1 MKTRQTL
8 IIAALALLVAL
19 PAAAQTASQDL
30 WIHVKVHEDGGDN
43 TRVTV
48 NLPVTFLQG
57 VLPLIENSGDFNVD
71 GAKIEIEDSDISVD
85 DLRRVLQS
93 LKDSPDATFAE
104 VQTDTETIVFY
115 KQGDYLRVET
125 EESQDGQG
133 TEVHAHF
140 PIAVLDALLSAPGQQ
155 LDLQAAIQALAA
167 QGPGDLVTVRDGETS
182 VRVWIDD
189 VAEAE

>member
-1 MKTRQTL
+1 MKTRHTL

-19 PAAAQTASQDL
+19 PVAAQTANQDL

-48 NLPVTFLQG
+48 NLPVAFLQG
-57 VLPLIENSGDFNVD
+57 VLPLIENSGDFKVD
-71 GAKIEIEDSDISVD
+71 GAKIEIEDSDISID

-104 VQTDTETIVFY
+104 VQTDTENIVFY

-125 EESQDGQG
+125 EESQDG

-140 PIAVLDALLSAPGQQ
+140 PIAVLDALLSAPGEQ
-155 LDLQAAIQALAA
+155 LDLQAAISALAA

-182 VRVWIDD
+182 VHVWIDN

>member
-1 MKTRQTL
+1 MKTRHTL

-30 WIHVKVHEDGGDN
+30 WIHVKVHEEGGDN
-43 TRVTV
+43 ARVTV
-48 NLPVTFLQG
+48 NLPVSFLEG
-57 VLPLIENSGDFNVD
+57 VLPLIESSGEFKVD
-71 GAKIEIEDSDISVD
+71 DARIEFENSDITVD

-104 VQTDTETIVFY
+104 VQTDTEKVVFY

-125 EESQDGQG
+125 EESTDG
-133 TEVHAHF
+133 TEVRAHF
-140 PIAVLDALLSAPGQQ
+140 PIAVLDALLSAPGEQ
-155 LDLQAAIQALAA
+155 LDLRAAIQALAA

-189 VAEAE
+189 IAEAE

>member
-1 MKTRQTL
+1 MKIRQTL

-19 PAAAQTASQDL
+19 PVAAQTASQDL
-30 WIHVKVHEDGGDN
+30 WIHVKVHEEGGDN

-48 NLPVTFLQG
+48 NLPVTFLEG
-57 VLPLIENSGDFNVD
+57 VLPLIESSGEFKVED
-71 GAKIEIEDSDISVD
+71 AKIEIEDSDITIA

-104 VQTDTETIVFY
+104 VQTETENIVFY

-125 EESQDGQG
+125 EESTDG
-133 TEVHAHF
+133 TEVRAHF
-140 PIAVLDALLSAPGQQ
+140 PIAVLDALLSAPGEQ
-155 LDLQAAIQALAA
+155 LDLRAAIQALAA

-182 VRVWIDD
+182 VRVWIDGL
-189 VAEAE
+189 AEAE